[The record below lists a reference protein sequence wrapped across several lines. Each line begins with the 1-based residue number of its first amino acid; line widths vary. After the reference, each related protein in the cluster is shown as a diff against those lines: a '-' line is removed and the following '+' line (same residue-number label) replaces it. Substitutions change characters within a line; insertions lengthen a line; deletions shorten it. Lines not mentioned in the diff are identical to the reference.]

1 MKLKILILLN
11 ILLFSCTNLSRLS
24 IVSTN
29 NYDPKINYES
39 IGIIEA
45 ESITPFFW
53 LYSLIIP
60 GYKKT
65 SIEFVIKMALKN
77 YDADYITDVKV
88 IESMGMFLIFGSK
101 SVTVYGEGWK
111 KINIDH
117 NFGINQNNNNFK
129 KPYFNPET
137 GELITD

>member
-1 MKLKILILLN
+1 
-11 ILLFSCTNLSRLS
+11 
-24 IVSTN
+24 
-29 NYDPKINYES
+29 
-39 IGIIEA
+39 
-45 ESITPFFW
+45 
-53 LYSLIIP
+53 
-60 GYKKT
+60 
-65 SIEFVIKMALKN
+65 MALKN

-117 NFGINQNNNNFK
+117 NFGINQNNNNLK